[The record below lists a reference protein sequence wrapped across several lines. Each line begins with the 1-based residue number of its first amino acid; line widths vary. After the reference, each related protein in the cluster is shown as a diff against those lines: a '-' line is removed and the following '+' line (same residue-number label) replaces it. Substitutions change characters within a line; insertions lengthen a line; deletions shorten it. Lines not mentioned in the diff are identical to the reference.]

1 VAKTPLVCMV
11 SGCQMD
17 AEDVSVDTPI
27 PSQNDN
33 AAQNDKAAQFF
44 DRFVVAF
51 ATFDPA
57 VIADL
62 FATPGVALRRDGSL
76 VALTTRDDVIRYYRA
91 ATEGYHHNGCRS
103 CRWADLQVTASGSR
117 SMLAAVTWD
126 LLHEDGSIM
135 TTWRQ
140 SYYLRESEAGLTA
153 FASASHAD

>member
-1 VAKTPLVCMV
+1 MKQWRM
-11 SGCQMD
+11 
-17 AEDVSVDTPI
+17 SVDTGI
-27 PSQNDN
+27 PPR
-33 AAQNDKAAQFF
+33 NDKAAQFF

-91 ATEGYHHNGCRS
+91 ATEGYHRNGCRS
-103 CRWADLQVTASGSR
+103 CRWADLQVTTSGRS

-140 SYYLRESEAGLTA
+140 SYYLRESDAGLTA

>member
-1 VAKTPLVCMV
+1 ME
-11 SGCQMD
+11 MD
-17 AEDVSVDTPI
+17 MK
-27 PSQNDN
+27 SQYDR
-33 AAQNDKAAQFF
+33 AAQFF

-76 VALTTRDDVIRYYRA
+76 VALTTREDVIRYYRA
-91 ATEGYHHNGCRS
+91 ATEGYHRNGCRS
-103 CRWADLQVTASGSR
+103 CRWADLQVTGSGSR

-126 LLHEDGSIM
+126 LLHENGSIM

-140 SYYLRESEAGLTA
+140 SYYLTESEAGLTA

>member
-1 VAKTPLVCMV
+1 ML
-11 SGCQMD
+11 SGRNQDMED
-17 AEDVSVDTPI
+17 ASVDTPI
-27 PSQNDN
+27 PSQNDK
-33 AAQNDKAAQFF
+33 AAQTDKAAQFF

-91 ATEGYHHNGCRS
+91 ATEGYHRNGCRS
-103 CRWADLQVTASGSR
+103 CRWADLQVTASGRS

-140 SYYLRESEAGLTA
+140 SYYLRESDAGLTA
-153 FASASHAD
+153 FASASHAN

>member
-1 VAKTPLVCMV
+1 MAKALPMCMV
-11 SGCQMD
+11 SGCHEAM
-17 AEDVSVDTPI
+17 EEESVDTAI
-27 PSQNDN
+27 PP
-33 AAQNDKAAQFF
+33 QNDKAAQFF

-91 ATEGYHHNGCRS
+91 ATEGYHRNGCRS
-103 CRWADLQVTASGSR
+103 CRWANLQVTASGSR

-126 LLHEDGSIM
+126 LLHQDGSIM

-140 SYYLRESEAGLTA
+140 SYYLGESDAGLTA

>member
-1 VAKTPLVCMV
+1 M
-11 SGCQMD
+11 
-17 AEDVSVDTPI
+17 DTPI
-27 PSQNDN
+27 PSENDR
-33 AAQNDKAAQFF
+33 AAQFF

-51 ATFDPA
+51 ATFDPG

-91 ATEGYHHNGCRS
+91 ATEGYHRNGCRS
-103 CRWADLQVTASGSR
+103 CRWADLQVTASGRR

-140 SYYLRESEAGLTA
+140 SYYLRESDAGLTA